1 MKNKENII
9 KTIIVVAT
17 IIICVAACLITFF
30 IVSGQ
35 VKASQ
40 ESNSKLSE
48 ATSKYDYSAMP
59 DSKYA
64 GTYKIASATVTDKF
78 GKKYDVDTNK
88 FALTLNFDGSATCVY
103 SPFNLSSRAI
113 QQIEAD
119 NQKRIDALSDS
130 EKNELNKETEAYIKE
145 IDQGK
150 GSNSDSQL
158 GHSYGDEERVAKY
171 KMIYMVNSDA
181 SIGDISSF
189 GINHGEWRNTE
200 SNLLV
205 AGENSFQEFSI
216 ETDGTL
222 FCKIGNVDVI
232 LKKA

>member
-1 MKNKENII
+1 MKNNENII
-9 KTIIVVAT
+9 KAVIVVLTIIV
-17 IIICVAACLITFF
+17 CVAVCLITLNL
-30 IVSGQ
+30 VSAQ
-35 VKASQ
+35 VK
-40 ESNSKLSE
+40 ESKDSYSE
-48 ATSKYDYSAMP
+48 LDMVTSKYDYRSVP
-59 DSKYA
+59 DSRYA
-64 GTYKIASATVTDKF
+64 GTYKIASAIVTDKF
-78 GKKYDVDTNK
+78 EKKYDVSFKDFTV
-88 FALTLNFDGSATCVY
+88 FLNNDGTSTCAY
-103 SPFNLSSRAI
+103 SSPHFTSEVIN
-113 QQIEAD
+113 QIEAD

-158 GHSYGDEERVAKY
+158 GHSYSDEERVAKY

-189 GINHGEWRNTE
+189 CINHGEWRNTE

-222 FCKIGNVDVI
+222 VCKIGNVDVI